1 MCFIAADTV
10 TKAIVVGTHQ
20 SSFWGEGYAGNWNP
34 YPAFNLI
41 NQKGKSGRD
50 LGDNCA
56 RTSANENGTQWF
68 SLEIYVPFGEPDPQD
83 LLYSIH
89 ITPRLNCCPEAI
101 LDIDTPCRLFNP
113 NCSERLE
120 EMSKNISVTIGPS
133 LAYNSTEPLC
143 RPVFDLVLQE
153 NLTEYR
159 CTGGDCIG
167 GLCTGELHHGKYVKI
182 AREGFL
188 NLCEV
193 EIFTVAGNHTHLGGI
208 ISYNLI
214 TCGIAIRSINSR
226 LLKMDVL

>member
-1 MCFIAADTV
+1 MCFIAADTAR
-10 TKAIVVGTHQ
+10 KAKIIGTDQ
-20 SSFWGEGYAGNWNP
+20 SSFWGDTNWNT

-56 RTSANENGTQWF
+56 RTSANISGPIQWF
-68 SLEIYVPFGEPDPQD
+68 SLEILNPQD
-83 LLYSIH
+83 LVYSIH
-89 ITPRLNCCPEAI
+89 IAPRLNCCPEAI